1 MKKNFTEDPRILELI
16 ARYEAFG
23 VDDTNEAADKA
34 TVDFIYEIALIHYGM
49 ESSSDKEKQHFLSWL
64 KRKMGNLDTN
74 NPRSNDAEKAIR
86 RLGHAKYGEASKY
99 LEDLLSLRKEDYSEI
114 QRVRASG
121 QRPPNSLDKRILEI
135 LLIQPDISEKDLI
148 KKLKSEI
155 GQGII
160 EDCDEDSFSV
170 LDKNKRNE
178 SISVS
183 IGGIKN
189 RLSRLKK
196 QLKK

>member
-1 MKKNFTEDPRILELI
+1 MEDPRILELI
-16 ARYEAFG
+16 AKYEAFG
-23 VDDTNEAADKA
+23 VDATDETADKA
-34 TVDFIYEIALIHYGM
+34 AVNLIHEIALLHYGM
-49 ESSSDKEKQHFLSWL
+49 ESSPDKEKGHFLSWL
-64 KRKMGNLDTN
+64 KKKMGNLDTN

-99 LEDLLSLRKEDYSEI
+99 LEDLLSLRKEDYSES

-121 QRPPNSLDKRILEI
+121 QRPPNPLDKRILEI

-155 GQGII
+155 GQGVI

-170 LDKNKRNE
+170 LDKNKKNE

-183 IGGIKN
+183 LGGIKN

>member
-1 MKKNFTEDPRILELI
+1 MKKNFMEDPRILELI

-23 VDDTNEAADKA
+23 VDHTHETADKA
-34 TVDFIYEIALIHYGM
+34 AVDLINEIALIHYGI
-49 ESSSDKEKQHFLSWL
+49 ESSPDKEKQHFLSWL
-64 KRKMGNLDTN
+64 KNKMGNLDTN

-86 RLGHAKYGEASKY
+86 RLGHTKYGEASKY

-121 QRPPNSLDKRILEI
+121 QRPLNPLNKRILEI

-155 GQGII
+155 GQGVI
-160 EDCDEDSFSV
+160 EDCDEDSLSV
-170 LDKNKRNE
+170 LDKNKKNE

>member
-49 ESSSDKEKQHFLSWL
+49 ESNSDKEKQHFLSWL

-155 GQGII
+155 GQGVI

-170 LDKNKRNE
+170 LDKSKKNE

-183 IGGIKN
+183 LGGIKN

>member
-1 MKKNFTEDPRILELI
+1 MKKNFMGDPRILELI
-16 ARYEAFG
+16 IKYETFG
-23 VDDTNEAADKA
+23 VDHTHETADKA
-34 TVDFIYEIALIHYGM
+34 AVNLINEIALIHYGM
-49 ESSSDKEKQHFLSWL
+49 ESSPDKEKQYFLSWL
-64 KRKMGNLDTN
+64 KNKMGNLDTN

-86 RLGHAKYGEASKY
+86 RLGYAKYGEASKY

-121 QRPPNSLDKRILEI
+121 KRPSNPLDKRILDI
-135 LLIQPDISEKDLI
+135 LLIQPNISEKDLI

-155 GQGII
+155 GQGVI

-170 LDKNKRNE
+170 LDKNKKNE